1 MKTQTTPLT
10 LGTST
15 LMPSTDVYL
24 GRYVVL
30 KRRADASGRAY
41 FQVPA
46 RLRPSGWPA
55 TVPMLRDMALPGR
68 VDRLTPEQVAA
79 IVTAGAALSRDL
91 DRARTGSDTAPPKRS
106 LQTAIAAWQRS
117 TKWHE
122 LTDKTREGYG
132 YSIKKIQAWSS
143 EAGHPDPTVITR
155 ANVERMLSAF
165 NDRPTTK
172 RQTLKA
178 LRLVMDQ
185 VIALGWRTDN
195 PCTRLSVKVPRTK
208 AVIWEQADVDLYVKT
223 ARAQKMDSIALIVL
237 LEWEIGQR
245 LTDVRQFRQGVEYDP
260 ARGVFSFAQSKTDS
274 RVVVEVSPA
283 LRALLEGVGDG
294 QMFMF
299 RNERT
304 GLAYTENR
312 LSQTFRWV
320 REAAVKAGGRALV
333 LRQLRHSC
341 VVQLA
346 RAGCTVPEIA
356 SITGHALGSVH
367 SILSTYLPRDGTV
380 ARNAQVKRG
389 LVMEVA
395 G

>member
-1 MKTQTTPLT
+1 MKTQNTPLT

-106 LQTAIAAWQRS
+106 LQTAIEAWQRS

-122 LTDKTREGYG
+122 LTDKTRDGYG

-143 EAGHPDPTVITR
+143 EAGHPDPTIITR

-304 GLAYTENR
+304 QKAYTENR

-389 LVMEVA
+389 LVMEKA